1 MMVPICTKANVQDR
15 YIHHHDLLL
24 GFAYVFYFI
33 FLLQS
38 YINNKS
44 E

>member
-1 MMVPICTKANVQDR
+1 MMVPICVKVNAQYR

-24 GFAYVFYFI
+24 GFAYMFF